1 VAGEGE
7 AARESQASMQAS
19 KLLRPVLLLS
29 VVLRGRRRNLSWSL
43 TRRVLPRV
51 PLPRSLNI
59 VELYVLVL
67 VLVLVLVTRVGSMM
81 LRCEFGIQWNAY
93 ACRLET
99 GTVGQ

>member
-1 VAGEGE
+1 MAGEGE

-67 VLVLVLVTRVGSMM
+67 VLVTRVGSMM